1 MTGLVRIAAMA
12 MIGLGLQAG
21 AGAAEPYP
29 VKPIR
34 VIVTFPPGGATDVVA
49 RVIQP
54 HLESRLGQPVVID
67 NRPGAGGMIGVE
79 AVAKAAPDGYVI
91 AVGPMGALTVN
102 ASLQEKMPYD
112 TLRDLAPVSLL
123 TTTPFVM
130 AAPPSSQAN
139 TAGDVIALAK
149 AKPGTLS
156 MGHGGNGT
164 AMHLTALLFTHMA
177 GVNIQLVPY
186 RGSGLVMTDVAAG
199 HIPLGVADMTSG
211 LAVIC
216 SGQVKPLGVSSRR
229 RDPVLP
235 EVPTFAESGL
245 PGYESGGWFGVVAP
259 AGTPREV
266 VAKLNE
272 AIVSALRNPVLAQRM
287 RAVGAEPVPTTPE
300 EFGEFIRSEIAK
312 WAKVIA
318 QSGLKA
324 N

>member
-1 MTGLVRIAAMA
+1 MTGLVRLAATA
-12 MIGLGLQAG
+12 IIGLGLHAG
-21 AGAAEPYP
+21 AMAAEPYP

-79 AVAKAAPDGYVI
+79 AVAKAAPDGYLI

-102 ASLQEKMPYD
+102 MSLQEKMPYD
-112 TLRDLAPVSLL
+112 TLKDLAPVSLL
-123 TTTPFVM
+123 TTTPFMM
-130 AAPPSSQAN
+130 AAPLSSKVS
-139 TAGDVIALAK
+139 TVGDVIALAK
-149 AKPGTLS
+149 AQPGALS
-156 MGHGGNGT
+156 LGHGGNGT

-177 GVNIQLVPY
+177 AVDIQLVPY

-199 HIPLGVADMTSG
+199 HIPLGVGDMTSG
-211 LAVIC
+211 LTVIR
-216 SGQVKPLGVSSRR
+216 SGQVKPLGVSSAT
-229 RDPVLP
+229 RDPSLP
-235 EVPTFAESGL
+235 DVPTFAESGL
-245 PGYESGGWFGVVAP
+245 PGYESVGWFGVVAP
-259 AGTPREV
+259 AGTPREI

-272 AIVSALRNPVLAQRM
+272 AIVSALRDPVLRERM
-287 RAVGAEPVPTTPE
+287 RAVGAEPIPTTPD
-300 EFGEFIRSEIAK
+300 EFGQLIRSEIAK

-318 QSGLKA
+318 QSGLKP